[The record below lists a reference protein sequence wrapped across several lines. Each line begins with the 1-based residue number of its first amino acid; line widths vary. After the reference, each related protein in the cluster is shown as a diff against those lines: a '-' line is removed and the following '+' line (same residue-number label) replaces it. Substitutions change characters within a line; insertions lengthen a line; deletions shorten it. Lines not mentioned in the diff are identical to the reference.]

1 MGMSLTVNRVK
12 LLEQLTARRDEINA
26 YYDAEKGK
34 LQAAL
39 DAMNTSSAAWAE
51 YHRLISEGLA
61 KGDYV
66 YDNGKIRPAVP
77 ANFRLRKSAND
88 EHVSLPDKP
97 GSKDT
102 ARFGPRQQVE
112 NYLAQIDSYYRQ
124 HDVAPYDAAIA
135 ILELSDDVTISI
147 EGSNYDRMLSAPI
160 GRNFRWDM

>member
-77 ANFRLRKSAND
+77 ANFRL
-88 EHVSLPDKP
+88 PDKP

-135 ILELSDDVTISI
+135 ILELSDDETISI